1 MSDDLRA
8 LLGDKWTSKF
18 VEAGPDECWP
28 WTACINKRNGYGQM
42 AVKTDAGRWV
52 NRAAHR
58 IAYEIHYG
66 PVPDGCQVDHM
77 CHRRECVNPGHLRAV
92 SASATARNRAGAN
105 ANSASGARGVWWHGE
120 QGRWVAQVGRLRQA
134 GFETKTE
141 AEAYVMGAH
150 AALGWVTTT
159 GGQP

>member
-18 VEAGPDECWP
+18 VEAGPDE
-28 WTACINKRNGYGQM
+28 
-42 AVKTDAGRWV
+42 
-52 NRAAHR
+52 
-58 IAYEIHYG
+58 
-66 PVPDGCQVDHM
+66 
-77 CHRRECVNPGHLRAV
+77 GHLRAV
-92 SASATARNRAGAN
+92 SASANARNRAGAN